1 MALSRQHL
9 TGFAIGIGAA
19 GLGFFLYKRY
29 QGKVDD
35 FLRKQGIN
43 IPKLG
48 SKEYS
53 SMTLEELVTEKE
65 RLEDII
71 AEVEHASASTQK
83 TGTKQKKAQAET

>member
-1 MALSRQHL
+1 MPLTRQHL

-43 IPKLG
+43 IPQHG
-48 SKEYS
+48 SGDFS
-53 SMTLEELVTEKE
+53 NMSLEELVTEKE
-65 RLEDII
+65 RLEDLI
-71 AEVEHASASTQK
+71 AELELASGEQQK
-83 TGTKQKKAQAET
+83 AGTKQKKVQT